1 MKRIALTLLA
11 GLGSAWCGA
20 QEFGRV
26 LSSTPV
32 VQQVQV
38 PRQVCSQELWQA
50 PAPKTGAGG
59 VFGALAG
66 GVIGNSVGQGT
77 GRAAATAIG
86 IIGGAMLGDRLEG
99 SNGTQAQPVQTC
111 TTHTHIENRVV
122 GYQVVYE
129 YAGKQYSVQMPQDP
143 GPQVQLQITPVGSS
157 LPPVAPPAAV
167 YTAPPPPVAYAAPP
181 VVVAQPVII
190 TSTTSWY
197 PVHPAY
203 VARPQVGIDLRLG
216 HRDAHRHRHP
226 PPYWR

>member
-1 MKRIALTLLA
+1 MKKIGLTLLA
-11 GLGSAWCGA
+11 MLGSGWCGA

-26 LSSTPV
+26 VSSTPV

-38 PRQVCSQELWQA
+38 PRQVCSQDSWQS
-50 PAPKTGAGG
+50 PAQKSGAGG

-66 GVIGNSVGQGT
+66 GVIGNSIGQGS

-99 SNGTQAQPVQTC
+99 SGDTQTPYTQNC

-122 GYQVVYE
+122 AYNVVYE
-129 YAGKQYSVQMPQDP
+129 YAGRQYAVQMPQDP
-143 GPQVQLQITPVGSS
+143 GPQVQLQITPVGS
-157 LPPVAPPAAV
+157 LPPPVAPPVV
-167 YTAPPPPVAYAAPP
+167 YATPPAPA
-181 VVVAQPVII
+181 VVVTQPVYI

-203 VARPQVGIDLRLG
+203 VHRPQIGIDLRF
-216 HRDAHRHRHP
+216 HNRDRHHAPRH
-226 PPYWR
+226 WR